1 MLFAFF
7 VYYQVLWT
15 LFWHNF
21 RTIFPFRNFCRNNSK
36 LSARLKSRK
45 KRDDSNGSFQQVQY
59 RHELETY
66 PRFAVPESEWAKL
79 RLPPKRMT
87 KKKKK
92 KKRVRK
98 SVEHITGKS
107 KWIKTPWTE
116 AISGSNDRFS
126 LFDFS
131 RETSCD

>member
-1 MLFAFF
+1 MPFLCIIKFYGLYFDTTSERYSHSETFAGTTPNYRRDLKVERKEMTPTAAFNKCNIATN
-7 VYYQVLWT
+7 W
-15 LFWHNF
+15 
-21 RTIFPFRNFCRNNSK
+21 K
-36 LSARLKSRK
+36 LIPGSRYPK
-45 KRDDSNGSFQQVQY
+45 VSELNYDSHQN
-59 RHELETY
+59 
-66 PRFAVPESEWAKL
+66 EW
-79 RLPPKRMT
+79 R